1 MIEILRSLLVDVE
14 GIVLALVTVMA
25 ILFVVMTWVNTK
37 SLVPVLGAVL
47 LGAVV
52 IYGVQNY
59 DFLQTQVEE
68 DFEQRGTP

>member
-1 MIEILRSLLVDVE
+1 MIEILRSLLEDVE
-14 GIVLALVTVMA
+14 SIVLALVTVMA

-52 IYGVQNY
+52 IYGVRNY
-59 DFLQTQVEE
+59 DFLQTQVRE
-68 DFEQRGTP
+68 DFEERGTP

>member
-1 MIEILRSLLVDVE
+1 MIEILRSLLEDVE
-14 GIVLALVTVMA
+14 SIVLALVTVMA

-59 DFLQTQVEE
+59 DFLQTQVRE
-68 DFEQRGTP
+68 DFEERGTP